1 MPNTEQMAQYVAANS
16 AAYAA
21 EDRAKGKDW
30 MVPPPPKP
38 GEYII
43 CQMCGKPMLP
53 EDFSK
58 DPKIRKHEFKWH
70 VHWDCEQNVFN
81 QLDRGTPG
89 LIAERES
96 GTNLNAYKSA
106 VSKRLKQQN
115 TNQ

>member
-1 MPNTEQMAQYVAANS
+1 MPNTEEMAQYVAANS
-16 AAYAA
+16 AAFAA

-43 CQMCGKPMLP
+43 CQVCGKPMLP
-53 EDFSK
+53 QDFSK
-58 DPKIRKHEFKWH
+58 DQKIRRHEFKWH
-70 VHWDCEQNVFN
+70 VHWDCEQNIFN

-96 GTNLNAYKSA
+96 GANLNAYKSTVA
-106 VSKRLKQQN
+106 KRLKEQSAN
-115 TNQ
+115 K